1 MSDPDAVKRLLEGNI
16 DPSEIEDNPRLY
28 AMAERIY
35 GREALEEL
43 GVYAPEIETPV
54 LPTIPAPIPEVVSLP
69 DFVPDIPQS
78 KSYEINIKKGKR
90 RVIALIVGVFGLLG
104 VGLNIAIGMGKFL
117 CSIGIAD
124 MKEICSEGN
133 TKVVLTKAYS
143 WDSLHQID
151 TWVMPMDA
159 DLADGV
165 LIMIFSLLT
174 MIGLFVRKK
183 SVHSGEM
190 LPLEG

>member
-43 GVYAPEIETPV
+43 GVYAPEIETSV
-54 LPTIPAPIPEVVSLP
+54 LPTIPAPIPQVVSLP
-69 DFVPDIPQS
+69 DFVPDVLQP
-78 KSYEINIKKGKR
+78 KSYETNIEKGKR

-104 VGLNIAIGMGKFL
+104 VGLNITIGVGKFL

-124 MKEICSEGN
+124 MRQICSEGN

-151 TWVMPMDA
+151 TWVKPMDA

-183 SVHSGEM
+183 SVHSGDM